1 MVKQWSFKI
10 STGWKV
16 KTHDLAYLECSIEA
30 FTREGYFFEGK
41 GVNTLYMPFH
51 KLNEFIGLT
60 RLPTFLCNDVIK
72 NPQVEQYLIDY
83 QAHLEKVFG

>member
-1 MVKQWSFKI
+1 MKSSPVKAI
-10 STGWKV
+10 SSKA
-16 KTHDLAYLECSIEA
+16 DA
-30 FTREGYFFEGK
+30 
-41 GVNTLYMPFH
+41 LYMYFH

-72 NPQVEQYLIDY
+72 NPQVEQYVADY